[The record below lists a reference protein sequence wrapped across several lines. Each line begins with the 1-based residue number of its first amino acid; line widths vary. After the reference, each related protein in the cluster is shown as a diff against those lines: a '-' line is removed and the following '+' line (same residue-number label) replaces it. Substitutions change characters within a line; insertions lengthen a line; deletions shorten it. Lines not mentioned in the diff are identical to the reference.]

1 MASKSTE
8 SYIVPDIVKVAKLK
22 KSEKASREAK
32 PKVVK
37 ERKQTVITSTNHKLP
52 TVEATA
58 DLETL
63 QELKKIAGGKGTDV
77 DFNGY
82 FRRQNKFGGFE
93 FSITQDV
100 YNAMVDDATEMGVVM
115 GKDPKEAS
123 YCIGLDDY
131 TGHYSVKARL
141 SKDYIQQHGGADK
154 VPVPEDQTLVH
165 VEGRLCCGKVMGK
178 DALFFQIS
186 NLSKIAEEG
195 NPKSEKS
202 PSDTTDNSD
211 SDEEE

>member
-1 MASKSTE
+1 MSSKTKSAPATMKASKPKKE
-8 SYIVPDIVKVAKLK
+8 KKV
-22 KSEKASREAK
+22 EREAK

-37 ERKQTVITSTNHKLP
+37 ERKPTVITSTNHKLP

-63 QELKKIAGGKGTDV
+63 MQLKKIAGGKGTDV

-100 YNAMVDDATEMGVVM
+100 YNALVDDAAGLEFPMGQ
-115 GKDPKEAS
+115 ENAN
-123 YCIGLDDY
+123 YCIGLDSY
-131 TGHYSVKARL
+131 TGHYSLKARL
-141 SKDYIQQHGGADK
+141 SKAYIKQHGGEDK
-154 VPVPEDQTLVH
+154 VPVPEDETLVH

-178 DALFFQIS
+178 DSLFFQIS
-186 NLSKIAEEG
+186 NMSKITDG
-195 NPKSEKS
+195 RNPKSET
-202 PSDTTDNSD
+202 SDNDAD
-211 SDEEE
+211 SDEEDEDDE